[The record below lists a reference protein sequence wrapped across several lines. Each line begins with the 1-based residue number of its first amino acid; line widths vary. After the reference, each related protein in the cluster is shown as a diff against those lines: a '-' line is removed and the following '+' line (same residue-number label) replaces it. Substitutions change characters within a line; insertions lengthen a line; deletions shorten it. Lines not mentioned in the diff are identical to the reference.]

1 HLMGGLSDRLGR
13 RRLIIAAPVI
23 FSATCLLM
31 TQVREV
37 WMILALSVVNGFCL
51 SIYWPSLQAWIA
63 DRQTGTGLAR
73 DIGSF
78 NMSWTAATLAGPV
91 LSGALY
97 SLYAGLPFLVAAG
110 IALMLFLLVF
120 TTVQERGVSSTEKV
134 ARQDRETSHWLK
146 RFLFAA
152 WVANFA
158 SWFILGNAR
167 YQFPKL
173 ARELNISPHII
184 GLLIGFLGFAL
195 FSSFFLL
202 RRTDL
207 WHFKSPFLLGA
218 QALGL
223 AGISLIIMSNQPA
236 LFASAEAAISHG
248 QQAQGH
254 SGRGQ
259 SGLFDS
265 GEARVQARPRLKE
278 TPPWNDQDTLE
289 REKAVLG
296 FYVSGHPLLKY
307 REEVEG
313 LASVR
318 LGEPAQAKAN
328 ATLRVC
334 GIVGDVKKKIDRRG
348 ETMAFI
354 TLEDFTGKADCIVF
368 ADAFKKFGA
377 LLQPGSMV
385 MMIGKNDGG
394 AGGIKVIVNDVVA
407 MDEVRKK
414 FTKSVL
420 LTVDVNTVSE
430 ENLFELSRIME
441 RFRGKCVCY
450 LQVVGGSFGNNVIY
464 STKKFTVDASVEF
477 SAAVQGL
484 LGPGSVRLQG

>member
-1 HLMGGLSDRLGR
+1 MINEKTTVRFAPFGMDVVFSIYYLAAPLLLIDLKANPIQLGLVGTLASLVHMSMAHLMGGLSDRLGR

-110 IALMLFLLVF
+110 ISLMLFLLVF

-134 ARQDRETSHWLK
+134 ERQDRETSHWLK

-202 RRTDL
+202 RRTDR
-207 WHFKSPFLLGA
+207 WHFRRSFLFGA

-223 AGISLIIMSNQPA
+223 VGVSLIIVSNQPE
-236 LFASAEAAISHG
+236 LFASAFAMIGLCCSMTYYSSLYYAVHLLRKKG
-248 QQAQGH
+248 KG
-254 SGRGQ
+254 
-259 SGLFDS
+259 SGLHES
-265 GEARVQARPRLKE
+265 ILGGG
-278 TPPWNDQDTLE
+278 
-289 REKAVLG
+289 AVLG
-296 FYVSGHPLLKY
+296 PILGGVAAQYLDLRAPYFLCIGVLVMAFGVELALLKKK
-307 REEVEG
+307 
-313 LASVR
+313 L
-318 LGEPAQAKAN
+318 N
-328 ATLRVC
+328 A
-334 GIVGDVKKKIDRRG
+334 
-348 ETMAFI
+348 
-354 TLEDFTGKADCIVF
+354 
-368 ADAFKKFGA
+368 
-377 LLQPGSMV
+377 
-385 MMIGKNDGG
+385 
-394 AGGIKVIVNDVVA
+394 VA
-407 MDEVRKK
+407 V
-414 FTKSVL
+414 
-420 LTVDVNTVSE
+420 
-430 ENLFELSRIME
+430 
-441 RFRGKCVCY
+441 
-450 LQVVGGSFGNNVIY
+450 
-464 STKKFTVDASVEF
+464 
-477 SAAVQGL
+477 
-484 LGPGSVRLQG
+484 